1 MAQFLVVSGLL
12 KEELGEDQARGHLLF
27 TTSQDSG
34 ALRQIADATGIP
46 SLPVPENV
54 GGRFSV
60 LSPVGLLPAAVT
72 GIDITELLAGAAEME
87 ERCRSPELL
96 ENPAGLIATLLH
108 SAATE
113 LGMPIH
119 VMMPYSDRLRSFALW
134 FQQIWA
140 ESLGKIREKGDEEL
154 HIGPT
159 PLPAVGTTDQHSQ
172 LQLFMEGPRDKV
184 VFFVAVEETP
194 DPVAIPELHP
204 EMPGLSYLGGHT
216 LGELLS
222 AERRATTEALRQRGR
237 PSMTL
242 EVEELTAHTL
252 GGLFMLFEVATVFA
266 GALYGV
272 DPLSQP
278 GVELG
283 KELTYGLLGRDGYP
297 APTLRTG
304 DPRWRV

>member
-1 MAQFLVVSGLL
+1 M
-12 KEELGEDQARGHLLF
+12 
-27 TTSQDSG
+27 
-34 ALRQIADATGIP
+34 
-46 SLPVPENV
+46 
-54 GGRFSV
+54 

-72 GIDITELLAGAAEME
+72 GIDIAQLLAGAAEME

-96 ENPAGLIATLLH
+96 QNPAGVIATLLH

-140 ESLGKIREKGDEEL
+140 ESLGKIREKGDGER

-159 PLPAVGTTDQHSQ
+159 PLPAVGATDQHSQ
-172 LQLFMEGPRDKV
+172 VQLFMEGPRDKV
-184 VFFVAVEETP
+184 VLFLAVERTP
-194 DPVAIPELHP
+194 DPVAIPDLHP
-204 EMPGLSYLGGHT
+204 EMPGLSYLGGLT
-216 LGELLS
+216 LGELLN
-222 AERRATTEALRQRGR
+222 AERRATIEALRQRGR
-237 PSMTL
+237 PSMTV

-252 GGLFMLFEVATVFA
+252 GGLFMLFEIATVFA
-266 GALYGV
+266 GALYGI
-272 DPLSQP
+272 DPLNQP

-283 KELTYGLLGRDGYP
+283 KDLTYGLLGREGYP
-297 APTLRTG
+297 APTLGTG